1 MTQPIYQAFARIT
14 MEVEG
19 GWERAL
25 DALRAGQRVRQLARA
40 EGYSHQLLYKYAHST
55 DERWAEF
62 CKARKQGAHGLVEE
76 AAEILENANP
86 LFPGDVSKAREQAGH
101 IRWMAERYNK
111 DEFGGTPQVAVQLN
125 IGALHLD
132 ALRARNVGHIPST
145 PALPAIEQAEVVEAE
160 VLALPELPQ
169 QIARRSA

>member
-1 MTQPIYQAFARIT
+1 

-40 EGYSHQLLYKYAHST
+40 EGYSHQLLYKYAHSS
-55 DERWAEF
+55 DEKWAEF

-132 ALRARNVGHIPST
+132 ALRARNVGHIHVPST
-145 PALPAIEQAEVVEAE
+145 PAIEAAEPVEAE
-160 VLALPELPQ
+160 VVAPIALPALPQ